1 MENVFVAMVTYPSSG
16 DEEIIEVFDTL
27 EVAREWV
34 VEGIKQYLAKVVAD
48 TNDTYHSQEW
58 RASVQEG
65 IEECEESSKTSAQN
79 CTVPVDTSG
88 RKYLYVENN
97 ELLGSLYSMWH
108 VVGL

>member
-16 DEEIIEVFDTL
+16 NEETIEVFDTL

-58 RASVQEG
+58 RTKVQEG
-65 IEECEESSKTSAQN
+65 IEDCEEYNYGCDNAYACLIEDFDELDRQYECYSIRTRQVQSKA
-79 CTVPVDTSG
+79 
-88 RKYLYVENN
+88 
-97 ELLGSLYSMWH
+97 
-108 VVGL
+108 